1 MSRRIISVLLVFL
14 LLTSFAVSAA
24 EPSSESDQWHTQ
36 YVSCQKEVKGSIWND
51 VIFTVNLEVWFRYN
65 ENIARV
71 DHGLD
76 GYYKLISDNVEVS
89 DWKVTTQHLKDG
101 GCVATCSGVFRW
113 TDGNPVFTATHSAAT
128 SKVIIELRCDKHGR
142 VGKTK
147 MIL

>member
-1 MSRRIISVLLVFL
+1 MRKFISALLVFL
-14 LLTSFAVSAA
+14 LLTSLAVSAA
-24 EPSSESDQWHTQ
+24 EPSSESDRWQTQ
-36 YVSCQKEVKGSIWND
+36 YVLCQKEVKGSIWND

-65 ENIARV
+65 EDIARV

-89 DWKVTTQHLKDG
+89 DWKVNTQNLNDG

-128 SKVIIELRCDKHGR
+128 SKVFIEIRCDKHGHI
-142 VGKTK
+142 GKTT
-147 MIL
+147 MML